1 MKRMIKP
8 LRITPTAFDSR
19 VSVMQAAEVGGEVE
33 KFRVEEDGLERGLKK
48 QQVTERTGELALFK
62 GGCAHQ
68 SKRKAPNPSQ
78 LCPIAQLEDHGLP
91 ECL

>member
-48 QQVTERTGELALFK
+48 QQVTERTGEK
-62 GGCAHQ
+62 WWHC
-68 SKRKAPNPSQ
+68 SKVVVLTDPRGRHPTPVSSAPSHN
-78 LCPIAQLEDHGLP
+78 
-91 ECL
+91 